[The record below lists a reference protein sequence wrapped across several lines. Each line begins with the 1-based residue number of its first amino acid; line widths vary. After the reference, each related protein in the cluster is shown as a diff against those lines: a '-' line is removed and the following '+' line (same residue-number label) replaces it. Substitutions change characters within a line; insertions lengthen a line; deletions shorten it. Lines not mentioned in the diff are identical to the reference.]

1 MQAHKKIMLRSFAKS
16 ICVAES
22 SASTANQLYRQR
34 KHKQPVIQVKQA
46 QAISYTGSA
55 STSNQLYK

>member
-16 ICVAES
+16 ICVAEG